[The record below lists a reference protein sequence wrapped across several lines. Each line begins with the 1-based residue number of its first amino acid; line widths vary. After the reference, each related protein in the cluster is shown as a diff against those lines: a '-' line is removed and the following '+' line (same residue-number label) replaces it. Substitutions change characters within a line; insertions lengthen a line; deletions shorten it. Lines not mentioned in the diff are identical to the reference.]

1 MSDDMKIDPN
11 RHYPT
16 STAAELVG
24 MSAST
29 LRDLERRGRLTCTRT
44 PGGQRRF
51 AGTELLRLQ
60 DESTAVPPRR
70 ARVTSAH
77 VAGTTEDA
85 KTRQAWLGALIA
97 GAQRELPADSS
108 GEIRLRLAADIER
121 ALRPFGPAAAV
132 SDLEPLVK
140 RLVEQATQQRHAAQE
155 AAERREKK
163 RELIDFGLAQLR
175 RGIDGLA
182 PRLVGKKGSLTC
194 RHIQATLRDEFK
206 AMLYRE
212 LRGDEEWGQVRE
224 RAEEFVA
231 AWYVRQ
237 APISRVPK
245 VATLIAVGA
254 TGVIGGAAA
263 TAALSPEVR
272 ARVAQLKGPLRTF
285 AEQLL
290 TRLSTPPP
298 SASSPANPA
307 EQATTTPPPRF
318 RPGVGV
324 GVGWPP
330 GYRSRSGYTG
340 PSARTSPKATPRRVP
355 VTPPTNT
362 DAGSPTSPERLTHGH
377 EGPGDPVGGG

>member
-1 MSDDMKIDPN
+1 MSDETKIDPN

-16 STAAELVG
+16 STAAQLLGV
-24 MSAST
+24 SPST
-29 LRDLERRGRLTCTRT
+29 VRDLERRGRLTCTRT

-60 DESTAVPPRR
+60 DESSAVPPRR

-77 VAGTTEDA
+77 VADTPEDA

-97 GAQRELPADSS
+97 AAQRELPADSS

-132 SDLEPLVK
+132 TDVAPLVK
-140 RLVEQATQQRHAAQE
+140 SLVEQATQQWEAAQE
-155 AAERREKK
+155 AGARREMKL
-163 RELIDFGLAQLR
+163 ELIEFGLAQLR
-175 RGIDGLA
+175 RGIDTLA
-182 PRLVGKKGSLTC
+182 PRLVGKKGSLTR
-194 RHIQATLRDEFK
+194 RHIQATLRDELR
-206 AMLYRE
+206 AILVRE
-212 LRGDEEWGQVRE
+212 LRGDEDWGQVRG

-237 APISRVPK
+237 APTSRIPK
-245 VATLIAVGA
+245 AATLIAAGA

-272 ARVAQLKGPLRTF
+272 ARLAQLKGPLRTI

-298 SASSPANPA
+298 AASPPANQS
-307 EQATTTPPPRF
+307 EQAATTPPPRF
-318 RPGVGV
+318 RPGVDV
-324 GVGWPP
+324 GAGWPP
-330 GYRSRSGYTG
+330 GYRPRSEYRG
-340 PSARTSPKATPRRVP
+340 PWARPAPKAAPGRAP

-362 DAGSPTSPERLTHGH
+362 DAGSPTSPERLHHGH

>member
-1 MSDDMKIDPN
+1 MSDDMKIDPS

-16 STAAELVG
+16 STAAQLLGV
-24 MSAST
+24 SAST
-29 LRDLERRGRLTCTRT
+29 VRDLERRGRLTCTRT

-51 AGTELLRLQ
+51 AGTDLLRLQ
-60 DESTAVPPRR
+60 DESSAVPPRR

-132 SDLEPLVK
+132 GDLAPLVK
-140 RLVEQATQQRHAAQE
+140 GLVEQATQQRQAAQ
-155 AAERREKK
+155 
-163 RELIDFGLAQLR
+163 
-175 RGIDGLA
+175 
-182 PRLVGKKGSLTC
+182 SLTR

-206 AMLYRE
+206 AVLHRE

-231 AWYVRQ
+231 AWYARR
-237 APISRVPK
+237 APTSRIPK
-245 VATLIAVGA
+245 AATLIAVGA
-254 TGVIGGAAA
+254 TGLVGGAAA

-272 ARVAQLKGPLRTF
+272 ARLAQLKGPLRTI

-298 SASSPANPA
+298 SASPPANPA
-307 EQATTTPPPRF
+307 EQAATNPPPRF

-324 GVGWPP
+324 GAGWPP

-340 PSARTSPKATPRRVP
+340 PGARTSPKATPGRAP
-355 VTPPTNT
+355 VAPPTNT
-362 DAGSPTSPERLTHGH
+362 DVGSRH

>member
-1 MSDDMKIDPN
+1 MPDDMQIDPN
-11 RHYPT
+11 CHYPT
-16 STAAELVG
+16 STAAQLLGV
-24 MSAST
+24 SAST

-60 DESTAVPPRR
+60 GESTAVPPRR
-70 ARVTSAH
+70 ARATSAH

-85 KTRQAWLGALIA
+85 KTRLAWLGALIA
-97 GAQRELPADSS
+97 GAQRELPADTSE
-108 GEIRLRLAADIER
+108 EIRRRLAADIER
-121 ALRPFGPAAAV
+121 ALRPFGPDAAV

-140 RLVEQATQQRHAAQE
+140 RLVEQATQQRHTAQE
-155 AAERREKK
+155 AAERREMK

-182 PRLVGKKGSLTC
+182 PRLVGKKGSLTR

-206 AMLYRE
+206 AVLHRE
-212 LRGDEEWGQVRE
+212 LRGEEEWGQVRK

-231 AWYVRQ
+231 AWYVRH
-237 APISRVPK
+237 APTSRIPK
-245 VATLIAVGA
+245 AATLIVVGA

-272 ARVAQLKGPLRTF
+272 ARLAQLKGRLGTI

-298 SASSPANPA
+298 SASPPANPA
-307 EQATTTPPPRF
+307 EQTATTPPPRF

-324 GVGWPP
+324 GAGWPP

-340 PSARTSPKATPRRVP
+340 PGARTSAKATPGRAP
-355 VTPPTNT
+355 VAPPTNP
-362 DAGSPTSPERLTHGH
+362 DAGSPTSPERLSHGH